1 MNPPGVR
8 RTSVMSRRC
17 LLMRS
22 AHAALKAGL
31 IAILMAGFVFT
42 TMRGARPV
50 PAASP
55 FRAPNFTLIDQ
66 FGRRFTLADHAGQP
80 LVLFF
85 GYSHC
90 GDVCPLTL
98 AKLEHAKTT
107 LGPAAKSLGVVFV
120 TVDPQRD
127 TPAVL
132 RRFIRIFDPAFIAL
146 TGSDEQLAR
155 VYAAYHVTRRVLA
168 PRRLAQ
174 SYDVEHSSLLYFIGR
189 GGRLRGF
196 GDWADSQQI
205 VTQSVSE
212 LVSATAPL
220 AVRRR
225 HVVAHS

>member
-1 MNPPGVR
+1 
-8 RTSVMSRRC
+8 
-17 LLMRS
+17 MRS
-22 AHAALKAGL
+22 ARTAMKPGL
-31 IAILMAGFVFT
+31 IAVIIAGLVFT
-42 TMRGARPV
+42 MIPGTRAARAARPL
-50 PAASP
+50 
-55 FRAPNFTLIDQ
+55 RAPNFTLIDQ

-98 AKLEHAKTT
+98 VKLEHAKRT
-107 LGPAAKSLGVVFV
+107 LGVAAKALGVVFV

-132 RRFIRIFDPAFIAL
+132 RRFIGMFDPAFIAL
-146 TGSDEQLAR
+146 TGSDEQLAH
-155 VYAAYHVTRRVLA
+155 VYAAYHITRRVSGS
-168 PRRLAQ
+168 RR
-174 SYDVEHSSLLYFIGR
+174 SGRDYDVEHSSLLYFIGR

-212 LVSATAPL
+212 LLSAAAPVSP
-220 AVRRR
+220 RRR
-225 HVVAHS
+225 HDVVHS